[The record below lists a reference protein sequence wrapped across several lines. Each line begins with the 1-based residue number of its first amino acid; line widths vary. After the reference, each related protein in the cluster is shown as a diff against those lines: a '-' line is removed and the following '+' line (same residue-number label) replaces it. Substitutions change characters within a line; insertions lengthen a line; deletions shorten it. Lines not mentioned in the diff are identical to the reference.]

1 VPAPKGKP
9 KRQLPRGSY
18 WARWYR
24 YIKRPDSIKRSPR
37 ERIITKDLAK
47 TFCIATEYAGPLTKS
62 DAQRVL
68 DLLINRDAGTYTPP
82 DTSATFGH
90 IARHYLATVEP
101 GWGAHTARTSK
112 GLIEYA
118 LIGGKLGNRPVVE
131 LTEIELQ
138 HFLNDHVAVGASRS
152 KLSKLLLY
160 LRNILDH
167 AVMMKIIATN
177 PARNPGYRLKA
188 KSRKAVSQRYLS
200 IEECRRLLVAVA
212 DSPHLLILRI
222 LIQLGLRPEELFALR
237 CDDVIGDTLRIDEAI
252 VEGASSTVK
261 TEASDASVYIPPDL
275 RGEINYWLRQRTS
288 DPREWLF
295 PSPKGRPWG
304 SQNYLNRVLKLAAVR
319 ARVGLFVRRTRTGTE
334 VETTDVNFQVLRRTC
349 GTLFGA
355 KAKDPRDTQ
364 AQLRHADPS
373 VTLRHYQ
380 KSIPSSIRAAAEAL
394 ETELI
399 SPNNTEAIEQVLNG
413 LLSEGGRLSL

>member
-1 VPAPKGKP
+1 MESACELELRKIGGHMGRQRYQRGSLQAFVPAAKGKP

-24 YIKRPDSIKRSPR
+24 YIKGPDGIKRSPR
-37 ERIITKDLAK
+37 ERIITKDLAR
-47 TFCIATEYAGPLTKS
+47 TFRIATEYAGPLTRS

-82 DTSATFGH
+82 DISATFGQ

-138 HFLNDHVAVGASRS
+138 QFINDHVAVGASRS

-188 KSRKAVSQRYLS
+188 KSRKAVSQR
-200 IEECRRLLVAVA
+200 
-212 DSPHLLILRI
+212 
-222 LIQLGLRPEELFALR
+222 
-237 CDDVIGDTLRIDEAI
+237 
-252 VEGASSTVK
+252 
-261 TEASDASVYIPPDL
+261 IP
-275 RGEINYWLRQRTS
+275 Q
-288 DPREWLF
+288 
-295 PSPKGRPWG
+295 
-304 SQNYLNRVLKLAAVR
+304 
-319 ARVGLFVRRTRTGTE
+319 
-334 VETTDVNFQVLRRTC
+334 
-349 GTLFGA
+349 
-355 KAKDPRDTQ
+355 
-364 AQLRHADPS
+364 H
-373 VTLRHYQ
+373 
-380 KSIPSSIRAAAEAL
+380 
-394 ETELI
+394 
-399 SPNNTEAIEQVLNG
+399 
-413 LLSEGGRLSL
+413 